1 VTGDR
6 NPNAEADLRAAIV
19 PSLVRVS
26 SLMTYDEFKKAWIWA
41 LRESTLP
48 IIGVDAVD
56 ETLDMRSTDR
66 VCKSAVM
73 PFGGQHAEPFHV
85 TAALKFRWDAL
96 HVARTVTNEGDMLE
110 WLLGP
115 DKRETKTKRPWLR
128 VDVTLRASTQWGKE
142 IPLPPQAA
150 WASWARATT
159 LRLERI
165 DPIVPDERVREGKR
179 GLPEI
184 LAWQG
189 EPEAHVLCSP
199 DGVLRLRGVEL
210 ATWQAIETPRR
221 RDDTERRPDKPP
233 DEQLVAM
240 FKRLKAA
247 MNAWMEALDHL
258 CPSN

>member
-1 VTGDR
+1 
-6 NPNAEADLRAAIV
+6 
-19 PSLVRVS
+19 
-26 SLMTYDEFKKAWIWA
+26 MTYEEFKKAWIWA

-48 IIGVDAVD
+48 IIGVDLID
-56 ETLDMRSTDR
+56 ETLDLRSTDR
-66 VCKSAVM
+66 ICKSAVG
-73 PFGGQHAEPFHV
+73 PSGGQHAEPFHV
-85 TAALKFRWDAL
+85 TAALEFRWDAL

-128 VDVTLRASTQWGKE
+128 VDVTLRASMQWGKE
-142 IPLPPQAA
+142 IPLPPPLA
-150 WASWARATT
+150 WARWARETIG
-159 LRLERI
+159 RLEGVEA
-165 DPIVPDERVREGKR
+165 IVPDEQVREGKR

-199 DGVLRLRGVEL
+199 DGLLRLRGVEL

-221 RDDTERRPDKPP
+221 RDDSERRPDRPP

-240 FKRLKAA
+240 FKRLKVA

-258 CPSN
+258 SPSN